1 MTRWGEVVGS
11 GRIADLPGRPSPRY
25 HWLRAVFRKTIHLL
39 SYHFFLKRRTTIVSR
54 VAGFRLV
61 VPPTVF
67 HPWVFVTSGFFA
79 SFVDGL
85 DLGGKQVAEVGTGTG
100 ILALAAARAG
110 ATTVVAIDINPNAV
124 RAVEDNAK
132 ANGLNQR
139 VRPVCANLFSAIA
152 PRPLF
157 DVILSS
163 PPSFAGEPL
172 DLADRAWHAGPNYRD
187 IASLFDQA
195 RERLA
200 ADGCFYVLLSS
211 HSDLEL
217 LGRLIE
223 QARFHARPVAQ
234 RSLLFE
240 TIIIYELRAGER
252 ISAAREVNTPD
263 QW

>member
-1 MTRWGEVVGS
+1 MCWFREHLV
-11 GRIADLPGRPSPRY
+11 
-25 HWLRAVFRKTIHLL
+25 RKTIHFL
-39 SYHFFLKRRTTIVSR
+39 SYHFFLKRRTTTVSR

-67 HPWVFVTSGFFA
+67 HPSVFVTSGFFA
-79 SFVDGL
+79 SFLDGL

-132 ANGLNQR
+132 ANGLNQQ

-187 IASLFDQA
+187 IASLFNQS

-200 ADGCFYVLLSS
+200 SDGCFYVLLSS

-223 QARFHARPVAQ
+223 QAGFHARLVAQ

-240 TIIIYELRAGER
+240 TIIIYELRPGER
-252 ISAAREVNTPD
+252 RSAAREVNTPD
-263 QW
+263 QR

>member
-1 MTRWGEVVGS
+1 MTRWGDVVGS
-11 GRIADLPGRPSPRY
+11 GRIADRPGRPSPRY
-25 HWLRAVFRKTIHLL
+25 HWLRAVFRKTIHFL
-39 SYHFFLKRRTTIVSR
+39 SYHFFLKRRTTTVSR

-79 SFVDGL
+79 SFLDGL

-100 ILALAAARAG
+100 ILALVAARAG

-132 ANGLNQR
+132 ANGLNQL

-163 PPSFAGEPL
+163 PPSFAGEAL

-217 LGRLIE
+217 LGRLID
-223 QARFHARPVAQ
+223 QAGFHARLVAQ

-240 TIIIYELRAGER
+240 TIIIYELRPGER
-252 ISAAREVNTPD
+252 RSAAP
-263 QW
+263 